1 MTPIVIDISWFT
13 AWIQGLPGYFT
24 ALGNLPFPVMLWH
37 IFWDFGWLPFIFI
50 VIWGGWH
57 LWVQWRQNKFAATVS
72 TCILAVDV
80 PRQNEQTAKAVE
92 HIFSTLGG
100 AYSGLDRYE
109 KYWLGKYQPTFSFEI
124 ASIGGYVQ
132 FMVHT
137 WVKHRD
143 LVEAAIYAQYP
154 DAEIIEIA
162 DYTDGI
168 PGRYPHPEWNV
179 FGSEFVLKRP
189 SHLPVRTYFQFEHTS
204 AEYPFKDPLSTL
216 LEVLA
221 SLKPGEQLWVQ
232 FLISPTDSGW
242 KDDGQKAVDKMMG
255 KKVAQ
260 KGSPLDSLMWLPKG
274 VAKELAGIFET
285 GEAPKKDD
293 KKDEFKMMN
302 MSPGERQVLEAV
314 QMKLSKIG
322 FKTKIR
328 AVYAGRHDV
337 FSKKRFT
344 ALKGAMMQF
353 NALNMNEFKSY
364 GKVTPKS
371 DYFYQRWSEPAKK
384 MSIVARYRSRSGE
397 GAPPYILNTEELAT
411 IYHFPMLDVKA
422 PLIKKTDAKRAE
434 PPSRL
439 PTGDFAE
446 SPFRAASREVPPEP
460 PEASEDEGGEDGGA
474 PPANLPFA

>member
-1 MTPIVIDISWFT
+1 
-13 AWIQGLPGYFT
+13 
-24 ALGNLPFPVMLWH
+24 MLVR
-37 IFWDFGWLPFIFI
+37 IFLDFGWIPFIFI

-57 LWVQWRQNKFAATVS
+57 LWVLWRQNLFVANKVT
-72 TCILAVDV
+72 TTILAIDV

-109 KYWLGKYQPTFSFEI
+109 KYWLGKIQPTFSFEI
-124 ASIGGYVQ
+124 ASVGGYVQ

-137 WVKHRD
+137 WNKHRD

-162 DYTDGI
+162 DYTDTI
-168 PGRYPHPEWNV
+168 PKTFPNPEWNT
-179 FGSEFVLKRP
+179 FGTEFTLKRP
-189 SHLPVRTYFQFEHTS
+189 SHLPIRTYFQFEHTS

-216 LEVLA
+216 LEILA
-221 SLKPGEQLWVQ
+221 SLKANEQIWVQ
-232 FLISPTDSGW
+232 FLITPTDSKW

-255 KKVAQ
+255 KTVKPKA
-260 KGSPLDSLMWLPKG
+260 SPLDALMWLPKG

-285 GEAPKKDD
+285 GEPPKKEEK
-293 KKDEFKMMN
+293 KKDEFKMLN
-302 MSPGERQVLEAV
+302 MSPGERGVLEAI

-328 AVYAGRHDV
+328 VVYAGKHDI

-344 ALKGAMMQF
+344 ALKGSMMQF
-353 NALNMNEFKSY
+353 SALDMNEIKTY

-371 DYFYQRWSEPAKK
+371 DYFYQRWTEQAKK
-384 MSIVARYRSRSGE
+384 TSVVRRFRSRSNE
-397 GAPPYILNTEELAT
+397 GGTPFILNTEELAT
-411 IYHFPMLDVKA
+411 LYHYPMLDVKA

-439 PTGDFAE
+439 PTGDFTE
-446 SPFRAASREVPPEP
+446 SPFKVAPAEAEEP
-460 PEASEDEGGEDGGA
+460 KAEEEEGE

>member
-1 MTPIVIDISWFT
+1 MTPIVIDISWFN
-13 AWIQGLPGYFT
+13 AWIQGLPGYIN
-24 ALGNLPFPVMLWH
+24 ALGNMPFPVMLWH
-37 IFWDFGWLPFIFI
+37 IFWDFGWIPFIF
-50 VIWGGWH
+50 VMFWGAWH
-57 LWVQWRQNKFAATVS
+57 LWVQWRQNKFAATVD
-72 TCILAVDV
+72 TCILAVDI
-80 PRQNEQTAKAVE
+80 PRMNEQTAKAAE

-109 KYWLGKYQPTFSFEI
+109 KYWLGKFQPTFSFEI
-124 ASIGGYVQ
+124 ASIGGYIQ

-162 DYTDGI
+162 DYTDTI
-168 PGRYPHPEWNV
+168 PKQYPHPEWDV

-204 AEYPFKDPLSTL
+204 AEYPFKDPMSML

-221 SLKPGEQLWVQ
+221 SLKPDEQLWMQ
-232 FLISPTDSGW
+232 FLLTPTSSDW
-242 KDDGQKAVDKMMG
+242 KDAGQKAVDKMMG
-255 KKVAQ
+255 KTVAP
-260 KGSPLDSLMWLPKG
+260 KGSPLDAFMWLPKG
-274 VAKELAGIFET
+274 VYKELSGIFDT
-285 GEAPKKDD
+285 AEAPKKEEK

-302 MSPGERQVLEAV
+302 MSPGERGVLEAI

-322 FKTKIR
+322 FETKIR
-328 AVYAGRHDV
+328 VVYAGRRGT
-337 FSKKRFT
+337 FSKGRFT
-344 ALKGAMMQF
+344 AMKGAMMQL
-353 NALNMNEFKSY
+353 NALNMNEFKTY

-384 MSIVARYRSRSGE
+384 MSIVSRYRSRSNE

-411 IYHFPMLDVKA
+411 IYHYPMLDVKV

-446 SPFRAASREVPPEP
+446 SPFKVAPPKKTEVRD
-460 PEASEDEGGEDGGA
+460 EAEEGEEEEGN